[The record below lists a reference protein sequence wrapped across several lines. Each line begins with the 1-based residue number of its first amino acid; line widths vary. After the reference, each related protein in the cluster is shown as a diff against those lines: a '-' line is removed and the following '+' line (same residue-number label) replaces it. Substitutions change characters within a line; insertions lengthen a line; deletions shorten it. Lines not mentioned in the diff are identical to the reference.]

1 MVKRGVG
8 LRRGGVL
15 AVVAMIGLAGACGG
29 TAVVTGPG
37 GEAGASSMGGAT
49 AIAGASASAGADA
62 CSAAQASGECEA
74 YIPSFWHNP
83 ATGLCE
89 PFVYGGCGGNANRYP
104 SREACQQACANI
116 QDDWDECVDD
126 SNCTLVYQMC
136 CGPCNP
142 TVEDVIAINTS
153 HQSLWGTCSVPTS
166 CGPCLPVPET
176 EQSLK
181 YFKPKCQHA
190 HCTLIDIRE
199 TALTA
204 CETTSDCT
212 LRDGVGCCPEC
223 DGAAWVAVNENADLC
238 PDVKPS
244 CGFCISPPPQ
254 DWEAVCIAGQCRQV
268 ARP

>member
-1 MVKRGVG
+1 
-8 LRRGGVL
+8 
-15 AVVAMIGLAGACGG
+15 
-29 TAVVTGPG
+29 
-37 GEAGASSMGGAT
+37 MGGAT
-49 AIAGASASAGADA
+49 SVAGASASAGAEA

-74 YIPSFWHNP
+74 YFPSFWHNP

-116 QDDWDECVDD
+116 QDDWDACVDD
-126 SNCTLVYQMC
+126 GDCTFAYQMC

-142 TVEDVIAINTS
+142 TVEEVIAINTS

-166 CGPCLPVPET
+166 CGPCRPVPET
-176 EQSLK
+176 ELGRK
-181 YFKPKCQHA
+181 YFKPKCQNA

-212 LRDGVGCCPEC
+212 LRDGAFCCPEC
-223 DGAAWVAVNENADLC
+223 DGADWVAVNQTADLC
-238 PDVKPS
+238 PDVKPA
-244 CGFCISPPPQ
+244 CGFCISPPSQ
-254 DWEAVCIAGQCRQV
+254 DWAAVCLDGRCRQV
-268 ARP
+268 AVP